1 MIELE
6 ASVETARVIEPRWTD
21 DAPRRLAAAVA
32 ADPSVELTA
41 SDIDRLPATLEPI
54 VTWALAIR
62 DESDETAVRRGVHV
76 AATRALLGL
85 PRHTILVAFH
95 ELPTALARDTGAPT
109 RIGAL
114 AIEVG
119 LRLRR
124 LPAGWDSEPAD

>member
-1 MIELE
+1 MIGAE
-6 ASVETARVIEPRWTD
+6 APVEAARVVEPRWAD

-41 SDIDRLPATLEPI
+41 SDLDRLPASLEPI
-54 VTWALAIR
+54 VAWAWSIR
-62 DESDETAVRRGVHV
+62 DESDDTAVRRGVHV

-85 PRHTILVAFH
+85 PRHSILVAFH
-95 ELPTALARDTGAPT
+95 ELPTVLSRDAAAPT

-124 LPAGWDSEPAD
+124 LPAGWDSEPVD

>member
-1 MIELE
+1 MIELG
-6 ASVETARVIEPRWTD
+6 ASAETAHVVEPHWTD
-21 DAPRRLAAAVA
+21 DAPRRLAATVA

-41 SDIDRLPATLEPI
+41 SDIERLPASLEPI
-54 VTWALAIR
+54 VTWALAIQ
-62 DESDETAVRRGVHV
+62 DESDDTAVRRGVHV

-95 ELPTALARDTGAPT
+95 ELPTILARETGAPT

-124 LPAGWDSEPAD
+124 LPAGWDAEAAD

>member
-1 MIELE
+1 VIELE
-6 ASVETARVIEPRWTD
+6 ALVEPAQVVQPRWTE

-41 SDIDRLPATLEPI
+41 SDIERLPASLEPI
-54 VTWALAIR
+54 VTWALAIQ
-62 DESDETAVRRGVHV
+62 DESDDTAVRRGVHV

-95 ELPTALARDTGAPT
+95 ELPTILARETGAPT

-124 LPAGWDSEPAD
+124 LPAGWDAEAAD